1 LALIRERGAKPKVV
15 EYLKTPPSSDEIRSL
30 VQKMGVSVQH
40 PILMQRLI
48 VVTPLGVRVC
58 RPAQT
63 VLEILPAAHGVSR

>member
-63 VLEILPAAHGVSR
+63 VLEILPAAHAVSR